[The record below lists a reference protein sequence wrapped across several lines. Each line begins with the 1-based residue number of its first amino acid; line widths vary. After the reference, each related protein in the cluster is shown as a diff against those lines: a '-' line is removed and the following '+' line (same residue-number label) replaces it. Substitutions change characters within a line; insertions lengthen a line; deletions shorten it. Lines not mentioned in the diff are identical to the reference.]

1 MNSKIYNKNFISP
14 IVKIIFIMYI
24 FLELWLMP
32 KNKKFGK
39 GGSITGQIRISQ
51 ARGHKILLDNG
62 NVENCIFFF

>member
-1 MNSKIYNKNFISP
+1 
-14 IVKIIFIMYI
+14 MYI

-62 NVENCIFFF
+62 NVENCIFFFLI